1 MASKAPLLSEVA
13 RSALSLAVA
22 EAVRHGQAV
31 AGTDHLLL
39 GICQMAEGG
48 AAAILEALGVPRDRV
63 QAVLE
68 PALGYGVGGTF
79 SPETLTPRA
88 QQVMDH
94 AASITVRLGSTS
106 IGTEHLLLGLLLSE
120 EGLAVDALRGL
131 GVTLDKVLIEGLG
144 AVGGRVTA

>member
-1 MASKAPLLSEVA
+1 MASKVPLLSEEA
-13 RSALSLAVA
+13 QSALSLAVA
-22 EAVRHGQAV
+22 EAVRHGQAAV
-31 AGTDHLLL
+31 GTDHLLL

-48 AAAILEALGVPRDRV
+48 AAAILESLGVPRDRV
-63 QAVLE
+63 RTVLE
-68 PALGYGVGGTF
+68 PELGHGVGGTF
-79 SPETLTPRA
+79 SPETLTSRA

-106 IGTEHLLLGLLLSE
+106 IGTEHLLLGLLLCE

-131 GVTLDKVLIEGLG
+131 GITLDRVLIEGLG